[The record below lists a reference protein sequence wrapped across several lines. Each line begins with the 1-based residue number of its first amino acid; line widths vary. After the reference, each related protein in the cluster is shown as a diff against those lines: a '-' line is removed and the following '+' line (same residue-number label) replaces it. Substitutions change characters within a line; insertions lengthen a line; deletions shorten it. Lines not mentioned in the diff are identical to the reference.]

1 VTRIFFPQFK
11 NGKQEIDRIYLS
23 GAFGNFIN
31 PDNAILIG
39 LLPRAR
45 NKVVRI
51 GNGALAGAR
60 QMLLSREKRRDAE
73 RIARKIEHIKP
84 NEREKNFSYMIAEKM
99 YFEDESTRK
108 IKRVMN

>member
-1 VTRIFFPQFK
+1 VTKIFFPQFK
-11 NGKQEIDRIYLS
+11 KGKHQIHRIYLP

-31 PDNAILIG
+31 PDNAVLIG
-39 LLPRAR
+39 LLRKAR

-51 GNGALAGAR
+51 GNVALAGAR
-60 QMLLSREKRRDAE
+60 QMLLSGQKRKDAE

-99 YFEDESTRK
+99 YFEDEL
-108 IKRVMN
+108 RV